1 MSAPEQALA
10 AFDHGPQ
17 GACPTSGSLRSR
29 CPLRHAS
36 RSALAAAPPGA
47 SLVQATAMNA
57 QARRFAGSLTS
68 MRLRSLTF
76 MWRLNVRR
84 LSPNFFVLVAA
95 VWASSA
101 AIATPDP
108 WSYEAV
114 ATHPRWKAFVAKLD
128 EAYVVP
134 VSKDRFNRLCTKLL
148 DATRDEQKGDPVD
161 SCIISALF
169 DLDRGVSS
177 YSNPAQFA
185 EEQAN
190 QKRKFVGVGLEL
202 DAKKIRGKPMRVVQP
217 IADSPSARAGVL
229 PGDEIVEVEGID
241 VLPLTARDVINAM
254 RGEVGTPMR
263 LTLLRE
269 GWFNPLKL
277 SITREDIHIAT
288 VKAKWLADRIAYV
301 RLSQLREETPDALV
315 RKMRMFDLEP
325 GNRAAGLILDLR
337 LNPGG
342 LFDPVVPIAS
352 QFVSGGIDVVSVTS
366 RSGVKTHRTVG
377 PVANASMSSSWQMST
392 PMVVLIDEKT
402 AGGAEALAQFLR
414 ERRSAKLVGVRTAG
428 APEIRTYQQ
437 VGDDAAMR
445 LYSGRM
451 ITSSGQAWFDGI
463 APDVVFG
470 TEPENFDFADD
481 RDEWLKRAVI
491 ELRKIMAP

>member
-1 MSAPEQALA
+1 
-10 AFDHGPQ
+10 
-17 GACPTSGSLRSR
+17 
-29 CPLRHAS
+29 
-36 RSALAAAPPGA
+36 
-47 SLVQATAMNA
+47 
-57 QARRFAGSLTS
+57 
-68 MRLRSLTF
+68 MR
-76 MWRLNVRR
+76 WLNVRR
-84 LSPNFFVLVAA
+84 LSPHFFLLAAA

-101 AIATPDP
+101 AIAAPDP

-134 VSKDRFNRLCTKLL
+134 VPQDRIIRLCTKLL
-148 DATRDEQKGDPVD
+148 DATRDERKGDPVD

-177 YSNPAQFA
+177 YSKPAEFA

-229 PGDEIVEVEGID
+229 PGDDIVEVEGID
-241 VLPLTARDVINAM
+241 VLPLTARDVINVM

-277 SITREDIHIAT
+277 SITREDIRIAT

-301 RLSQLREETPDALV
+301 RLSQLRDETPDALD
-315 RKMRMFDLEP
+315 RKMRIFDLEP

-342 LFDPVVPIAS
+342 LFDAVVPIAS
-352 QFVSGGIDVVSVTS
+352 QFVPGGIEVVSVTS

-377 PVANASMSSSWQMST
+377 PVASASLPSSWQMST
-392 PMVVLIDEKT
+392 PMVVLIDDKT
-402 AGGAEALAQFLR
+402 AGGAEALAHFLR

-428 APEIRTYQQ
+428 APEIRTYLQ

-451 ITSSGQAWFDGI
+451 ISSIGQGWSSGI
-463 APDVVFG
+463 APDVFLG
-470 TEPENFDFADD
+470 TEPEIFEFADD

-491 ELRKIMAP
+491 ELRKIMTP